1 MFVGMVVSFAEPP
14 PVLPNG
20 FQRPPSSL
28 LANRD
33 ERLKYTRSVH
43 MFHRTVSSSSSSCV
57 PFALTPL
64 QKNAPDPAPR
74 RWWVQILRAASRGE
88 SCDPTKAWIQILGQI
103 VQIQSHWSGFGPGM
117 VRERSGNSPL
127 PPTSIRFQSAPHWR
141 IQSLLLPRMTAF
153 AGAFAGDVVHNIVD
167 GC

>member
-103 VQIQSHWSGFGPGM
+103 VQIQSPDLAQEWSTNGPGIP
-117 VRERSGNSPL
+117 RSPPRQYDSSP
-127 PPTSIRFQSAPHWR
+127 
-141 IQSLLLPRMTAF
+141 PRTGVF
-153 AGAFAGDVVHNIVD
+153 NPYCFHG
-167 GC
+167 